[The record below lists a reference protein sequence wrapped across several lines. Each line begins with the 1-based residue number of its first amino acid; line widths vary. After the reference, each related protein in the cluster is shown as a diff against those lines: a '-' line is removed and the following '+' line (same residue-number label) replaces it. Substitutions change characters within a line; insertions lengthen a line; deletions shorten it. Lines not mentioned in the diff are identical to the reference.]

1 MAEEAAEEAARV
13 ALRAGGRALEL
24 GEALRA
30 ALAGGR
36 LEIARARYAL
46 GAGRVG
52 AFAAP
57 RDRLR
62 ARLRVARAGTGDSGV
77 GVDPWDLRAL
87 AAALPRGAEGGG
99 ARGSRPQPG
108 GDSWRLEEATGE
120 GGEGGEDP
128 LVWFGAGACGG
139 GSPHLA
145 RAQAHFREAAKVAV
159 ELAGLRSGL
168 QRLPPGA
175 SARQA
180 RGMGG
185 PDCVGGYADAGGG
198 ADADAGAG
206 EGAEAGANG
215 ERR

>member
-30 ALAGGR
+30 ALVGGR

-62 ARLRVARAGTGDSGV
+62 ARLRVARAGAGDSGV
-77 GVDPWDLRAL
+77 GADPWDLRAL
-87 AAALPRGAEGGG
+87 AAALPRGAGGG
-99 ARGSRPQPG
+99 GGGGGGGSRPQPG

-145 RAQAHFREAAKVAV
+145 RAQAHFREAATVAV

-185 PDCVGGYADAGGG
+185 PDCVGGCTDAGAGAGGG
-198 ADADAGAG
+198 A
-206 EGAEAGANG
+206 GAEANG
-215 ERR
+215 

>member
-1 MAEEAAEEAARV
+1 MAEEGAEEAARV
-13 ALRAGGRALEL
+13 ALRACGRSLEL

-30 ALAGGR
+30 ALAAGR

-62 ARLRVARAGTGDSGV
+62 ARLWVARAGDGDSG
-77 GVDPWDLRAL
+77 GGADPWDLRAL
-87 AAALPRGAEGGG
+87 AAALPQGAEGGG
-99 ARGSRPQPG
+99 ARGSRPQLG
-108 GDSWRLEEATGE
+108 GDRWRLEEAETGE
-120 GGEGGEDP
+120 GGGEDP

-145 RAQAHFREAAKVAV
+145 RAQAHFREAAEVAV
-159 ELAGLRSGL
+159 ELAGLRNGL

-180 RGMGG
+180 RGGG
-185 PDCVGGYADAGGG
+185 V
-198 ADADAGAG
+198 
-206 EGAEAGANG
+206 EAPV
-215 ERR
+215 RPLR